1 MRVFISGPMTGYA
14 GFNRAAFNNAERTL
28 KSQGHVVLNPAV
40 LTDGLTQAQYMDICL
55 AMVRCADAIFMLPG
69 WEASAG
75 ARAEHA
81 LAEKLGHRILDQTW
95 YEHIPAVYVNAGDVV
110 RLDGQL
116 YEVVETDCDSDTVT
130 LWFFGGD
137 KQQCTPDCMVDVV
150 RISDA
155 IAVQEHYEKQEMR
168 S

>member
-14 GFNRAAFNNAERTL
+14 GFNRAAFDAAERML

-40 LTDGLTQAQYMDICL
+40 LTDGLTQAQYMDICT

-75 ARAEHA
+75 ARAECA
-81 LAEKLGHRILDQTW
+81 LAEKLGHCILYQEYDNG
-95 YEHIPAVYVNAGDVV
+95 YEHIPALHVRTGDVV

-116 YEVVETDCDSDTVT
+116 HEVVETDCDSDTIT

-137 KQQCTPDCMVDVV
+137 KLQCVPNRMVDVV

-155 IAVQEHYEKQEMR
+155 IVGGTA
-168 S
+168 